1 MPWATAR
8 LTASYVAQGQMLQ
21 CVDRGG
27 HNEAMTAEII
37 ATVVTVLLLAIGCI
51 GIIAPVLPG
60 SVTVIVAL
68 VIWAVVLRSPE
79 AWVALAL
86 GGTLAIAGLSASTVL
101 TGTRLKRRQI
111 PNSSLLYGV
120 VGAVIGLFVIP
131 VLGLFIGFAVGLLLS
146 ETHRQKNLQ
155 MALESSWVALKAMG
169 LGIVVELGCALLAA
183 TVFVIC
189 AIVHFTTL

>member
-1 MPWATAR
+1 
-8 LTASYVAQGQMLQ
+8 
-21 CVDRGG
+21 
-27 HNEAMTAEII
+27 MTAEII
-37 ATVVTVLLLAIGCI
+37 ATVVAVLLLAIGCI
-51 GIIAPVLPG
+51 GIIVPVLPG
-60 SVTVIVAL
+60 SITVVVGL

-86 GGTLAIAGLSASTVL
+86 GGTLAIAGMSASWVL

-146 ETHRQKNLQ
+146 EARRQRSLSL
-155 MALESSWVALKAMG
+155 ALDSSWVALKAMG
-169 LGIVVELGCALLAA
+169 LGIVLELGCALLAA
-183 TVFVIC
+183 TVFVLC
-189 AIVHFTTL
+189 AIVHFATL

>member
-1 MPWATAR
+1 MDAPGHGAPIR
-8 LTASYVAQGQMLQ
+8 R
-21 CVDRGG
+21 VDCGG

-37 ATVVTVLLLAIGCI
+37 ATVVAVLLLAIGCI

-60 SVTVIVAL
+60 SITVIAGL
-68 VIWAVVLRSPE
+68 VIWAGVLRSPE

-86 GGTLAIAGLSASTVL
+86 GGTLAVAGLSASTVL

-131 VLGLFIGFAVGLLLS
+131 VLGLFVGFAVGLLLS
-146 ETHRQKNLQ
+146 EMHRQKNLQ

-189 AIVHFTTL
+189 AIVYFTTL